1 MPTRSSILAQQAEG
15 SSSATFA
22 LKEFWQR
29 RKLLLLC
36 AVLFAATLLLYG
48 PVVSHQFIN
57 LDDDQYVTR
66 NPHVTAG
73 LTVQG
78 VRWAF
83 HTFEMGNWHPLAWL
97 SHMLDCQFFGLN
109 SAGHHY
115 SSVLLHALN
124 EVLLFLLLS
133 RATRAVGCSLMVAAL
148 FAV

>member
-1 MPTRSSILAQQAEG
+1 MAAESSMLAHQLEG
-15 SSSATFA
+15 PRTLANVLT
-22 LKEFWQR
+22 EFWRR
-29 RKLLLLC
+29 RKLLLLR
-36 AVLFAATLLLYG
+36 ALLFGATLLLYG

-73 LTVQG
+73 LTAEG
-78 VRWAF
+78 FRWAF

>member
-1 MPTRSSILAQQAEG
+1 MAAESPMLADQVGG
-15 SSSATFA
+15 SRTPAIVLT
-22 LKEFWQR
+22 EFWR
-29 RKLLLLC
+29 GRKLLLLS
-36 AVLFAATLLLYG
+36 AVLFAATLLLYT

-124 EVLLFLLLS
+124 AVLLFLL
-133 RATRAVGCSLMVAAL
+133 
-148 FAV
+148 